1 MPLSLQAAGVPVSH
15 REPANAFWAENP
27 EGRGPGNCC
36 LTGQTTDFVS
46 LAVFLV
52 TIVDSNNTRNATN
65 YLLQAITIQ
74 NVSVGEWSVPE
85 QQNCSALTTA
95 VLQNTQKTAN
105 WTSPAT
111 NLSSVEIR

>member
-1 MPLSLQAAGVPVSH
+1 MPECNLTQSTDT
-15 REPANAFWAENP
+15 
-27 EGRGPGNCC
+27 GNFSV
-36 LTGQTTDFVS
+36 TVTPQDYSPNTTYI
-46 LAVFLV
+46 VFLV

-65 YLLQAITIQ
+65 YLLQAIAIQ

-95 VLQNTQKTAN
+95 VLPNTQKTAN

-111 NLSSVEIR
+111 NFSSVEIR